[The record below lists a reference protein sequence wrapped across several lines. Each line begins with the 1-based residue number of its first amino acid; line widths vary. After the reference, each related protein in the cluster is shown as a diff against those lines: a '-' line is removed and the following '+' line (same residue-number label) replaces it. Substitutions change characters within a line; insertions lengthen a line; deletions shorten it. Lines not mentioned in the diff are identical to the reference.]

1 MEIRKNINRSLPLQ
15 IIIQKINYHL
25 IKENNSLAFW
35 ENIYIYIH
43 IEPIYSNFD
52 GFFFSSIEIIHRISK
67 RKNRVSNR
75 NEMESNKCSKFSNAV
90 KRSRVLT
97 ISFFFRK
104 KKKDILPRFSWMR
117 VSFLDNEPICS
128 KKKKKKEKFRRIVFV
143 MAREVESG
151 SRKKDLPQGLVR
163 RAAKRLV
170 WERWNNVHFS
180 L

>member
-15 IIIQKINYHL
+15 IMIQKINYHL

-43 IEPIYSNFD
+43 WTNLFK
-52 GFFFSSIEIIHRISK
+52 FRWFLFSSIEIIHRISK

-104 KKKDILPRFSWMR
+104 KKKKIFYHDFHGCVFRFLITSR
-117 VSFLDNEPICS
+117 SVR
-128 KKKKKKEKFRRIVFV
+128 KKKKEKFRRIVFV

>member
-35 ENIYIYIH
+35 ENIYIYIY

-75 NEMESNKCSKFSNAV
+75 NEMESNKCSKFSNVV

-104 KKKDILPRFSWMR
+104 KKKKIFYHDFHGCVFRFSITSR
-117 VSFLDNEPICS
+117 SVR
-128 KKKKKKEKFRRIVFV
+128 KKKKEKFRRIVFV

>member
-1 MEIRKNINRSLPLQ
+1 
-15 IIIQKINYHL
+15 
-25 IKENNSLAFW
+25 
-35 ENIYIYIH
+35 
-43 IEPIYSNFD
+43 
-52 GFFFSSIEIIHRISK
+52 
-67 RKNRVSNR
+67 
-75 NEMESNKCSKFSNAV
+75 
-90 KRSRVLT
+90 
-97 ISFFFRK
+97 
-104 KKKDILPRFSWMR
+104 MR

>member
-35 ENIYIYIH
+35 ENIYIY

-97 ISFFFRK
+97 ISFLFRK
-104 KKKDILPRFSWMR
+104 KKKIFYHDFHGCVFRFSITSR
-117 VSFLDNEPICS
+117 SVR

>member
-1 MEIRKNINRSLPLQ
+1 
-15 IIIQKINYHL
+15 
-25 IKENNSLAFW
+25 
-35 ENIYIYIH
+35 
-43 IEPIYSNFD
+43 
-52 GFFFSSIEIIHRISK
+52 
-67 RKNRVSNR
+67 
-75 NEMESNKCSKFSNAV
+75 MESNKCSKFSNAV

-97 ISFFFRK
+97 ISFLFRK
-104 KKKDILPRFSWMR
+104 KKKIFYHDFHGCVFRFSITSR
-117 VSFLDNEPICS
+117 SVR
-128 KKKKKKEKFRRIVFV
+128 KKKKEKFRRIVFV

>member
-43 IEPIYSNFD
+43 WTNLFK
-52 GFFFSSIEIIHRISK
+52 FRWFLFSSIEIIHRISK

-104 KKKDILPRFSWMR
+104 KKKDILSRFPWMR
-117 VSFLDNEPICS
+117 ISFLDNEPICS
-128 KKKKKKEKFRRIVFV
+128 KKKKKEKFRRIVFV